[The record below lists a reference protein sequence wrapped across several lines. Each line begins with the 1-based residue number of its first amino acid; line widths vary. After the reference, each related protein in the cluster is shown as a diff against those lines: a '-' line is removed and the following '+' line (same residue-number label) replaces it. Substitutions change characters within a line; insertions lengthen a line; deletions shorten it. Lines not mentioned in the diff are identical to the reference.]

1 MDNINKLKLLLL
13 KIEKN
18 YSYFY
23 VHGGDIL
30 ITFLTILIIIGVY
43 AFISLKQKQKFY
55 KRDWPKYKCDP
66 SVTPFAGFLN
76 PPPGSSFKEQV
87 DYTLKNY
94 AICNLNVLQGNVS
107 LFTGPIS
114 TVQGLTANL
123 LVILLNAIDKI
134 RIIFTN
140 LRSAFMSIINQIFG
154 KLANFI
160 TGIQSYM
167 INLKDTMSK
176 ILGTMVNMLLFN
188 AAVLITSLS
197 VINNLASSLLTIL
210 LIATAIMIIL
220 LALSNIPVLAPTV
233 FGTIF
238 GIYNIAYVILAVQLI
253 VLIVFSSQIKDAV
266 NKNERQ
272 GSRQSGR

>member
-23 VHGGDIL
+23 VHGGDVL

-167 INLKDTMSK
+167 INLKDTLSK

-220 LALSNIPVLAPTV
+220 LAFSHIPVIGPAV